1 MPATTSRFI
10 ILPNGDAI
18 HPDDVRGVSTMSELD
33 GTHAVC
39 VTNAHGASPVVGS
52 FPTREAAEQARD
64 DLIAQV
70 DARAV
75 GRGREEQL
83 AAATLFRA
91 SHGHSRVAPS
101 VAAKAA
107 EPLTTVM
114 HEEPP
119 GGIEWDPR
127 RLRVCPEKPR
137 HRGSRYW
144 GELHWSAP

>member
-10 ILPNGDAI
+10 ILPNGDAV

-39 VTNAHGASPVVGS
+39 VTNARGASPVVGS

-70 DARAV
+70 DARAASQ
-75 GRGREEQL
+75 EQL
-83 AAATLFRA
+83 AAATQRGDSWRDA
-91 SHGHSRVAPS
+91 A
-101 VAAKAA
+101 VAARTK
-107 EPLTTVM
+107 EPLATVM

-144 GELHWSAP
+144 GEL